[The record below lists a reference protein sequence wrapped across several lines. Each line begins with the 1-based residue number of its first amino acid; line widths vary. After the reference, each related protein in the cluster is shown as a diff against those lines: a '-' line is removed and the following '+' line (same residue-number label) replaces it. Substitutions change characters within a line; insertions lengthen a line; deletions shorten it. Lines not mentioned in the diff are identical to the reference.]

1 MKSSNIGGQAV
12 MEGIMMRHKDVYS
25 VAVRKPDKEREVKV
39 EDYKSVVKCKSLQKL
54 PILRGV
60 FSFIDSLVVGTKCLM
75 YSATFFEDEED
86 LKKREQL
93 EGEEKEKELAKKE
106 KADKALMTG
115 TVILSVVLSVGLF
128 IVLPYLLAS
137 LLRNIGVSETG
148 VTLAEAG
155 VRIVLFLAYMLLIS
169 KMQDI
174 QRVFMYH
181 GAEHKC
187 INCVENG
194 LPLNVE
200 NVMKS
205 SRFHKRC
212 GTSFLF
218 FVIIISIIFF
228 LGFFAV
234 VPIKTMWLRV
244 LVRILLVP
252 VIAGVSYEV
261 IRLAGNSDNSVVA
274 FFSKPGMALQKLTTK
289 EPTPDMAEVAI
300 KAVEAVFDWKAYLKE
315 NFPDVKIDE
324 EC

>member
-25 VAVRKPDKEREVKV
+25 VAVRKPDKEIEVKV

-187 INCVENG
+187 INCVEHG

-261 IRLAGNSDNSVVA
+261 IRLAGNSDNSIVA

-300 KAVEAVFDWKAYLKE
+300 KAVEAVFDWKAYLRE

>member
-25 VAVRKPDKEREVKV
+25 VAVRKPDKEIEVKV

-187 INCVENG
+187 INCVEHG

-261 IRLAGNSDNSVVA
+261 IRLAGNSDNSIVA

-300 KAVEAVFDWKAYLKE
+300 QAVEAVFDWKAYLRE

>member
-25 VAVRKPDKEREVKV
+25 VAVRKPDKEIEVKV
-39 EDYKSVVKCKSLQKL
+39 EDYKSIVKCKNIQKI
-54 PILRGV
+54 PVLRGV
-60 FSFIDSLVVGTKCLM
+60 FNFIDSLVVGTKCLM
-75 YSATFFEDEED
+75 YSATFFEDEEE

-106 KADKALMTG
+106 KADKAMMTG

-128 IVLPYLLAS
+128 MVLPYLLAS
-137 LLRNIGVSETG
+137 LLQKVGVSETG
-148 VTLAEAG
+148 ITLAEAG
-155 VRIVLFLAYMLLIS
+155 VRIILFLSYMLLIS

-187 INCVENG
+187 INCVEHG

>member
-1 MKSSNIGGQAV
+1 
-12 MEGIMMRHKDVYS
+12 MRHKDVYS
-25 VAVRKPDKEREVKV
+25 VAVRKPDKEIEVKV

-187 INCVENG
+187 INCVEHG

-261 IRLAGNSDNSVVA
+261 IRLAGNSDNSIVA
-274 FFSKPGMALQKLTTK
+274 FFSKPVMALQKLTTK

-300 KAVEAVFDWKAYLKE
+300 QAV
-315 NFPDVKIDE
+315 
-324 EC
+324 

>member
-25 VAVRKPDKEREVKV
+25 VAVRKPDKEIEVKV
-39 EDYKSVVKCKSLQKL
+39 EDYKSVVNCKSLQKL

-86 LKKREQL
+86 LKKREEL

-315 NFPDVKIDE
+315 NFLDVKIDE

>member
-25 VAVRKPDKEREVKV
+25 VAVRKPDKEIEVKV
-39 EDYKSVVKCKSLQKL
+39 EDYKSIVKCKNIQKI

-60 FSFIDSLVVGTKCLM
+60 FNFIDSLVVGTKCLM
-75 YSATFFEDEED
+75 YSATFFEDEEE

-106 KADKALMTG
+106 KADKAMMTG

-137 LLRNIGVSETG
+137 LLRNIDVSETG

-194 LPLNVE
+194 LPLNAE

-228 LGFFAV
+228 FF
-234 VPIKTMWLRV
+234 
-244 LVRILLVP
+244 
-252 VIAGVSYEV
+252 
-261 IRLAGNSDNSVVA
+261 
-274 FFSKPGMALQKLTTK
+274 
-289 EPTPDMAEVAI
+289 
-300 KAVEAVFDWKAYLKE
+300 
-315 NFPDVKIDE
+315 
-324 EC
+324 

>member
-12 MEGIMMRHKDVYS
+12 MEGIMMHHKDVYS
-25 VAVRKPDKEREVKV
+25 VAVRKPDKEIEVKV

-187 INCVENG
+187 INCVEHG